1 MHPLIF
7 MNIVTLTESVSL
19 GKNYCSS
26 GRDEVTT
33 VAGISRYDAPNWM
46 EVEFVLF
53 R

>member
-19 GKNYCSS
+19 GKNYCS
-26 GRDEVTT
+26 GGCDEVTT

-46 EVEFVLF
+46 EEV
-53 R
+53 